1 MEEIWQ
7 DIEGYKGLYQVSNK
21 GNVKSLKYGKER
33 ILKPGIDRDGYY
45 KIMLYNNSVRKTF
58 RLNRLV
64 AQAFIP
70 NLDNKPQVNH
80 LDENKL
86 NNCVDNLS
94 WTTAKENNNHG
105 TRNERVD
112 DSHSKPILQYSK
124 SGNFIR
130 EWKSASEVKRVLGI
144 DNSHINACC
153 RNNPKHKSAYGF
165 VWRYK
170 EKD

>member
-1 MEEIWQ
+1 MEIWK
-7 DIEGYKGLYQVSNK
+7 DIEGYEGLYQISNK
-21 GNVKSLKYGKER
+21 GRVKSLKCGKER
-33 ILKPGIDRDGYY
+33 ILRPEIDRDGYY
-45 KIMLYNNSVRKTF
+45 KIMLYNDSARKTF
-58 RLNRLV
+58 RLHRLV

-70 NLDNKPQVNH
+70 NLYNKPQVNH

-86 NNCVDNLS
+86 NNYVENLE
-94 WTTAKENNNHG
+94 WATAKENNNHG
-105 TRNERVD
+105 TRNKRVG

-124 SGNFIR
+124 SGDFIR

-144 DNSHINACC
+144 DNSYILHCC
-153 RNNPKHKSAYGF
+153 RGMYKSAYGF